1 MLFRHRGCGK
11 ISSENDYIEV
21 EGSQPS
27 LGVRLHYYNPSL
39 DTHGALFL
47 IAPHNVSIVR
57 RSWSLFQSPSPAV
70 SRSGSPQI
78 SYGSNFRYSEAL
90 GLGRRGG
97 RGSMIGSWVFGLGM
111 GLFMGLF
118 MNSRAFRWLL
128 KKVLPAAGEGPSEK

>member
-1 MLFRHRGCGK
+1 LLFRHHGRVRSHQK
-11 ISSENDYIEV
+11 TDYTEV

-27 LGVRLHYYNPSL
+27 LGARLHYYNPSL
-39 DTHGALFL
+39 ETHGALFL
-47 IAPHNVSIVR
+47 MAPHNVSIVR
-57 RSWSLFQSPSPAV
+57 RSWSLFQSPSPAI

-78 SYGSNFRYSEAL
+78 SYGSNFKYSEAL

-118 MNSRAFRWLL
+118 MNSRAVRWLL